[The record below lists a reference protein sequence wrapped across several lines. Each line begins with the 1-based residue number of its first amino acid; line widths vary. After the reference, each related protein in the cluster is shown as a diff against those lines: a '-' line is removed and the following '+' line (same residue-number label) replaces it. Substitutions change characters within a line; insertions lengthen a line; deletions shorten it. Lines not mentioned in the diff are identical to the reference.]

1 MLLELPMGEIFA
13 CELRYPIKIYAS
25 DDGLRTAIDKQKA
38 LRRNCIYDIEIV
50 LET

>member
-1 MLLELPMGEIFA
+1 MGEIFA
-13 CELRYPIKIYAS
+13 CELRYPINRFKYMYGS

-38 LRRNCIYDIEIV
+38 LRRDCICDIEIV